1 MKSVPVKLTGSNKT
15 GIYETITSIITDLNE
30 LTSSSNEPTCIIV
43 EGVNDEEALR
53 SLGVKGP
60 ILRIYGNQRTIDDIE
75 RDIIEHQ
82 YKRVIIL
89 TDYDPEGHELA
100 RKLENYLK
108 PKIKILPIIRQKLRK
123 ALGGWVE
130 VIEAIP
136 NFFSREGR
144 RRLVK
149 GKYIPQKK

>member
-1 MKSVPVKLTGSNKT
+1 MPVKLTGSNKT
-15 GIYETITSIITDLNE
+15 RIYESITFLISELNE
-30 LTSSSNEPTCIIV
+30 LTGSLKQPTCLIV

-53 SLGVKGP
+53 SIGIKGP

-75 RDIIEHQ
+75 REVIQQQ
-82 YKRVIIL
+82 YKRVVIL
-89 TDYDPEGHELA
+89 TDYDSEGQELA
-100 RKLENYLK
+100 RKLEDYLK
-108 PKIKILPIIRQKLRK
+108 PKVKILTIIRQKFRK

-136 NFFSREGR
+136 NFFSREAP

-149 GKYIPQKK
+149 GRYLPQK